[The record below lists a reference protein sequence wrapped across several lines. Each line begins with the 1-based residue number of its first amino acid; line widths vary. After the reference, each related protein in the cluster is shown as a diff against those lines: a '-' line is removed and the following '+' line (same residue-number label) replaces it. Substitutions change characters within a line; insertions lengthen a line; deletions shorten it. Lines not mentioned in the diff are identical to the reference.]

1 MASKCR
7 LPTFVFVFPAPPWL
21 PSFRLPTL
29 PVISF
34 SISLY
39 CPLD

>member
-1 MASKCR
+1 MATKCR
-7 LPTFVFVFPAPPWL
+7 LPTFNFAFVL
-21 PSFRLPTL
+21 PSFSIKLPSL

-34 SISLY
+34 SLSLY